1 VLTLNEGMETLGIWL
16 RRTREARNL
25 TPEQVE
31 AATRIK
37 PRLLEILEA
46 GNFSA
51 LPGGDMQAR
60 GFLRIYARYLGLP
73 ADEVMARYEAEV
85 HGLRYVPPARTPPAQ
100 SAGALPGSTTAH
112 ISPSP
117 APAPVPLEGPRRRW
131 GTLETLLV
139 GGLALAVLVAVL
151 AGVSYLITRS
161 ASATDGSATVA
172 ATPTPDVT
180 QAVAAEAAQ
189 VEPTAT
195 LPVLQST
202 GEGVTLTLEATEHVW
217 VQVTTDD
224 EVAFRGLLAPQQALT
239 WSADQ
244 RIAVETG
251 NGAGLQAIVNGQVI
265 GALGERGQVTRRAWG
280 PRGELPVAAGGP

>member
-1 VLTLNEGMETLGIWL
+1 METLGIWL

-85 HGLRYVPPARTPPAQ
+85 HGLRYVPPARTQAVPFADAP
-100 SAGALPGSTTAH
+100 PGSTTAH
-112 ISPSP
+112 VSAPPPP
-117 APAPVPLEGPRRRW
+117 APLPMDGPRRRW

-139 GGLALAVLVAVL
+139 GGLGGAVVWGL
-151 AGVSYLITRS
+151 AG
-161 ASATDGSATVA
+161 
-172 ATPTPDVT
+172 
-180 QAVAAEAAQ
+180 
-189 VEPTAT
+189 T
-195 LPVLQST
+195 LW
-202 GEGVTLTLEATEHVW
+202 GW
-217 VQVTTDD
+217 
-224 EVAFRGLLAPQQALT
+224 
-239 WSADQ
+239 WQ
-244 RIAVETG
+244 R
-251 NGAGLQAIVNGQVI
+251 
-265 GALGERGQVTRRAWG
+265 RRA
-280 PRGELPVAAGGP
+280 PEIKGEADS